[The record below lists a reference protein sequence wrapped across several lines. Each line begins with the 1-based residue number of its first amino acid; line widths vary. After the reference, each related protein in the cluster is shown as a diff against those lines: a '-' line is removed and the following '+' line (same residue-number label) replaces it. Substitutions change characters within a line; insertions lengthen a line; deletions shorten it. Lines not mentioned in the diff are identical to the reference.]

1 MTYSGGFARL
11 LGLSPGEAMSELVPG
26 GDGREAYLRG
36 TVLDVTDTRVAE
48 RERLEA
54 VTLFQQG
61 FDAAPIGM
69 VLTDPLQGRYV
80 RVNDAMCRLLD
91 RSRESLIGVGMD
103 AVTHPDDRGADQR
116 SRRAMLGGR
125 PDRLGDRAAL
135 PATEWR
141 GGLGDAPH
149 DAGPRGRWLGAGVLL
164 PGGRHHRAQAAR
176 GTV

>member
-1 MTYSGGFARL
+1 MFRLLVASVGSWELVVETGVMTYSGGFARL

-26 GDGREAYLRG
+26 GDGRAAYMRG

-91 RSRESLIGVGMD
+91 RSRESLIGVEHRRRHPSRRSWRRSAIPTRD
-103 AVTHPDDRGADQR
+103 AGRHPDGSRPSSATCARLAR
-116 SRRAMLGGR
+116 SSG
-125 PDRLGDRAAL
+125 
-135 PATEWR
+135 
-141 GGLGDAPH
+141 
-149 DAGPRGRWLGAGVLL
+149 
-164 PGGRHHRAQAAR
+164 
-176 GTV
+176 